1 MPSTSCVHGLKAAFL
16 AAVALVL
23 AGTAGCKRSPPP
35 AARRSSTKVARARL
49 GKLRVIVDWPIF
61 QTPAGGALED
71 GTILVD
77 ARLRPLAPDL
87 IPIKLEEGAR
97 IELANGA
104 HWVLMVVEGR
114 RRWLSPAHSRAEINR
129 REAEFAAEATH
140 LPWRLAMRVAVRLRL
155 LATVSVAEGDFEGIA
170 THQGD
175 PAASLG
181 IFQWATAR
189 RHTVDRGSSLARLFG
204 DLKRRAADGS
214 SEGDFYDAAW
224 RECTSLG
231 LDIREGRLLLHGRP
245 TTGAQLERVLSPAM
259 GTGTLRTYQLVAA
272 NDWIERIAALPVRVG
287 SQWSTVGEQLRSDRA
302 LATAVLL
309 GVNRPVFVVPS
320 LEHAL
325 VRTGNGG
332 EDRLV
337 WELRHHALSL
347 YPARERERRAMRLLT
362 SEVGW

>member
-1 MPSTSCVHGLKAAFL
+1 MILGEPGPYL
-16 AAVALVL
+16 AAIALVL

-35 AARRSSTKVARARL
+35 AARHSSTKAARAPL
-49 GKLRVIVDWPIF
+49 GKLHVAIDWPIL

-87 IPIKLEEGAR
+87 IPIPLQEGAR

-104 HWVLMVVEGR
+104 HWVLTVLEGK
-114 RRWLSPAHSRAEINR
+114 RRWMSPAHSRAEIDR
-129 REAEFAAEATH
+129 REAEFVAEAKH
-140 LPWRLAMRVAVRLRL
+140 LPWRLATRVAVRLRL

-181 IFQWATAR
+181 IFQWATSR
-189 RHTVDRGSSLARLFG
+189 RHTVDRASSLARLFG

-224 RECTSLG
+224 RQCTSVG
-231 LDIREGRLLLHGRP
+231 LDIRGGRLLFQGRP
-245 TTGAQLERVLSPAM
+245 TTGAQLERVLSPVM

-272 NDWIERIAALPVRVG
+272 DDWIERIASMRVRVG

-309 GVNRPVFVVPS
+309 GVNRPAFVVPS

-325 VRTGNGG
+325 GRTGNGG
-332 EDRLV
+332 EDGLV
-337 WELRHHALSL
+337 WELRHQALGL

-362 SEVGW
+362 SEMGW